1 MEKFFL
7 RCAMLDDYCA
17 AAELVASAEH
27 ESAVVGC
34 GVVVV
39 VVVVVAGAAGGE
51 RVAVTHQKEHH
62 LPMST

>member
-17 AAELVASAEH
+17 AAAPAVVAPEA
-27 ESAVVGC
+27 AVVVGC

-39 VVVVVAGAAGGE
+39 APAAAVDVGDE
-51 RVAVTHQKEHH
+51 RRAVSHQKEHH
-62 LPMST
+62 LPLMT